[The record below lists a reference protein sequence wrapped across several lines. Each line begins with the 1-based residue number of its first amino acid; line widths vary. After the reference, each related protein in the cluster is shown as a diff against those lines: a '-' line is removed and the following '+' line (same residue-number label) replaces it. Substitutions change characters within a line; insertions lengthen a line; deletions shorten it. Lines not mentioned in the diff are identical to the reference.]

1 MEMPCGGGSVNGL
14 RGSAHNVTR
23 SLHIAAFVVALLC
36 LAAPCMAVDAALVP
50 EVKRTTL
57 GLYLTADEVPQ
68 LLAEKSGHSLFVDVR
83 APEELASTG
92 VATMVDANAPSMLR
106 SGSGADAELQP
117 NPDFVAEIERLLAAK
132 GLARDDAVVVMCR
145 TGRRSALAANLLASA
160 GFSRVYTVVDGYEGD
175 GEGAGWKT
183 RGLPWRN
190 VGASAPSN

>member
-1 MEMPCGGGSVNGL
+1 M
-14 RGSAHNVTR
+14 TR

-50 EVKRTTL
+50 EAKRTTL

-68 LLAEKSGHSLFVDVR
+68 LLAQNRGHSLFVDVR

-106 SGSGADAELQP
+106 SGSGSGLQP
-117 NPDFVAEIERLLAAK
+117 NPDFVAEVERLLAAK
-132 GLARDDAVVVMCR
+132 GLAKNATVVVMCR

-183 RGLPWRN
+183 RGLPWRY
-190 VGASAPSN
+190 VKASAPSN